1 MPVQS
6 YRDLDVWKLAMDYVV
21 AVYKLTDKFPRDER
35 FGLTAQLRRAAVAI
49 PSNISEGHQQGTR
62 AYLRFVVIAMGS
74 VAECET
80 QLEIAR
86 RLNYAAEADLSDS
99 MSIGNPLRRML
110 FGLRRSLR
118 RKLEQPPKP

>member
-6 YRDLDVWKLAMDYVV
+6 FRDLDVWKLAMDYVV
-21 AVYKLTDKFPRDER
+21 SIYTLTEGFPGDER

-49 PSNISEGHQQGTR
+49 PSNISEGHPQGTR
-62 AYLRFVVIAMGS
+62 AYLRHVVIAMGS

-86 RLNYAAEADLSDS
+86 RLKYATEAELSTPVA
-99 MSIGNPLRRML
+99 IGNPLRRML

-118 RKLEQPPKP
+118 RKLEQAP